1 MLKFGP
7 LPENKNDFIMDYIFF
22 FFFFEKEINRSEV
35 NQDIFVYDSKFS
47 GILILL
53 KLISGGS

>member
-22 FFFFEKEINRSEV
+22 FFFEKKINRSEV